1 MSKGRRNRPRRP
13 KRRPSEGLRSRDVTF
28 SWVYPIVLTY
38 RCSYNCGYCP
48 FPVTAGPPLPS
59 KSAVQQRVA
68 RARRLGISQVRLT
81 AGEGLENHPDIVSTF
96 KFYGYSNFTDY
107 LKGLIEEVASNGIAP
122 ALFPEI
128 DLGALSLFQM
138 QRLRPHIFTLRL
150 FLESMDS
157 DLQYSVAHAGSE
169 AKWPRNRL
177 KALLAAA
184 QLGIPVNSG
193 LMVGIGESVESRT
206 KTLQTL
212 AQIASRHG
220 HIQSVSIQPFIPQA
234 RTAMSHLPAPSP
246 ETLIEVAAEA
256 RKLLPDS
263 VVIQFPIVNC
273 PERVMD
279 FIEAGVGDLGDFD
292 LTGDARAD
300 AASINAFK
308 IVSEKLG
315 SAGIKLSDRL
325 SLFPRFSSEQWTT
338 PYYQDLLRNLQSA
351 GPAPGGET
359 QARAQTKNHSKPAG
373 KATTKSSPE
382 KAAR

>member
-13 KRRPSEGLRSRDVTF
+13 KRSPVERSQSRDVTF

-38 RCSYNCGYCP
+38 RCSYECGYCP

-107 LKGLIEEVASNGIAP
+107 LKGLIGEVASNGIAP
-122 ALFPEI
+122 ALFPEM
-128 DLGALSLFQM
+128 DLGALSLFEM

-150 FLESMDS
+150 YLESMDS

-193 LMVGIGESVESRT
+193 LMVGIGESAESRT

-212 AQIASRHG
+212 AQLASRHG
-220 HIQSVSIQPFIPQA
+220 HIQSVTIQPFMPQA
-234 RTAMSHLPAPSP
+234 RTPMSHLPAPSP
-246 ETLIEVAAEA
+246 ETLLEVAAEA

-263 VVIQFPIVNC
+263 VSIQFPMVNC

-292 LTGDARAD
+292 LTGDAHD

-315 SAGIKLSDRL
+315 LAGIKLSDRL
-325 SLFPRFSSEQWTT
+325 SLFPRYSCEQWTT
-338 PYYQDLLRNLQSA
+338 PYYRDLLRNLGSA
-351 GPAPGGET
+351 GPPPSNGKPART
-359 QARAQTKNHSKPAG
+359 QSKNNSKPDG
-373 KATTKSSPE
+373 KATPKSEPE